1 MGEELVPRRMFA
13 AGEEPTSQ
21 DQEDRVVN
29 RRTGTRGHV
38 ELIRDLD
45 EFLAFPWGRASYH
58 TLATSLIAKDEISL
72 SQASVAI
79 CGYVDAIQ
87 MEEITQSEAI
97 VIVDSESDGETT
109 EEDGPSEDENMV
121 HLEKQSQATKYC
133 LIPGHAKSI
142 DTECKVPV
150 KAILDDPYE
159 EWSAGLDFSWGDE
172 TEDLAVENMLGEKLE
187 KLVASTIQSQQLAFI
202 QTTISLCL
210 QDIDKKIGDALVRQ
224 LENMEASLLK
234 GLSQAVGQ
242 PSIVRDFPAEGTC
255 VDKSN
260 EPAPFYDN
268 SSLPVSVNIPV
279 VPDNRTP
286 SEAADFCSSSVLRDL
301 NSVPDDGP
309 IEKEIA
315 QASSY
320 VSPLKE
326 HEKEVL
332 EQRKSK
338 RPGIIPGGLQDYKCN
353 PKIVDALIGFV
364 STRLASGVNAAIYD
378 TTLPVAL
385 MNHHSRFVKTAVKD
399 RANLKYTDVP
409 LEKHSEKSPER
420 IYFPFNMD
428 RQHWVGVCIDTK
440 ACTLYVLDC
449 NTSLRSD
456 SLLKK
461 ELNPIANLIPY
472 VLKHIGYLETNASLK
487 AYTVSRCKGIPQIS
501 SQTDAEVLTVLLIE
515 AHAADGLGGCKAITP
530 RLLPDASKQL
540 AVQFFD
546 FISM

>member
-1 MGEELVPRRMFA
+1 MREELVPRRMFA
-13 AGEEPTSQ
+13 A

-58 TLATSLIAKDEISL
+58 TLATSLIAKDEIAL
-72 SQASVAI
+72 SQVSVAI
-79 CGYVDAIQ
+79 RGYVDAIQ

-97 VIVDSESDGETT
+97 VIEDSESDGETT
-109 EEDGPSEDENMV
+109 EEDGPSEDENVV

-142 DTECKVPV
+142 DTECK
-150 KAILDDPYE
+150 
-159 EWSAGLDFSWGDE
+159 
-172 TEDLAVENMLGEKLE
+172 LGEKLE

-210 QDIDKKIGDALVRQ
+210 QDIDKKIGDALVRH
-224 LENMEASLLK
+224 LENMEASLRK
-234 GLSQAVGQ
+234 GLSEAVGQ
-242 PSIVRDFPAEGTC
+242 PSIVRDFPAEGTY
-255 VDKSN
+255 VDKSH

-268 SSLPVSVNIPV
+268 ASLPVCDNIPV

-286 SEAADFCSSSVLRDL
+286 SEAADFRISSVLCDL
-301 NSVPDDGP
+301 NSAPDDGP

-315 QASSY
+315 HASSY

-338 RPGIIPGGLQDYKCN
+338 RPRIIPVGLQDYKCD

-399 RANLKYTDVP
+399 RAKLKYTDVP
-409 LEKHSEKSPER
+409 LEKQSE
-420 IYFPFNMD
+420 N
-428 RQHWVGVCIDTK
+428 
-440 ACTLYVLDC
+440 
-449 NTSLRSD
+449 D

-487 AYTVSRCKGIPQIS
+487 AYTVSRCKGIPQIY
-501 SQTDAEVLTVLLIE
+501 SQTDAAVLTVLLIE
-515 AHAADGLGGCKAITP
+515 AHAVGGLGGCKAITP